1 MIDDAPSEKFIEAV
15 MQMEFALT
23 NNTPYNIELPRGS
36 GKTSA
41 AEMAILYFLAT
52 GKKKFA
58 VIVSQNGRS
67 AANILNDIWRPIV
80 EKDTAFAQDFPEVC
94 APFQLTNGSFRRRQL
109 YRGVSTDIAK
119 NAGVIQFARLQDK
132 DGNELPTSGSVITTR
147 GITSGVRGLKV
158 GKLRPDCVILDD
170 LQTAESATSLE
181 QVQKLK
187 DIINKDVMN
196 LSSKGKLTVCM
207 TSTPIV
213 PDDLCDVIEHDV
225 AWKTTKYKAM
235 IRFPHDYLKEDSLWK
250 KYFEMFDSENVNDE
264 PHTKSLEFYKQNR
277 EAMDEGAV
285 LFNPSRYKESDGHI
299 SGLQALMEKMHTIG
313 MAAFMS
319 EYQMQPMK
327 MSYAL
332 DIAPS
337 QIVTKI
343 GQHKKLEV
351 PDGFIFTACAIDINS
366 SYGLTYSIVAFKRD
380 LTAAVLYHGIFKTSI
395 DGKLTDTAYTQEV
408 YNVLVQVCKEIKALG
423 LKIDGVAID
432 CGGKQWDAVC

>member
-1 MIDDAPSEKFIEAV
+1 M
-15 MQMEFALT
+15 
-23 NNTPYNIELPRGS
+23 
-36 GKTSA
+36 
-41 AEMAILYFLAT
+41 
-52 GKKKFA
+52 
-58 VIVSQNGRS
+58 
-67 AANILNDIWRPIV
+67 
-80 EKDTAFAQDFPEVC
+80 
-94 APFQLTNGSFRRRQL
+94 
-109 YRGVSTDIAK
+109 
-119 NAGVIQFARLQDK
+119 
-132 DGNELPTSGSVITTR
+132 
-147 GITSGVRGLKV
+147 
-158 GKLRPDCVILDD
+158 
-170 LQTAESATSLE
+170 
-181 QVQKLK
+181 
-187 DIINKDVMN
+187 
-196 LSSKGKLTVCM
+196 
-207 TSTPIV
+207 
-213 PDDLCDVIEHDV
+213 
-225 AWKTTKYKAM
+225 
-235 IRFPHDYLKEDSLWK
+235 
-250 KYFEMFDSENVNDE
+250 
-264 PHTKSLEFYKQNR
+264 EFYKQNR

-319 EYQMQPMK
+319 EYQMQPIK